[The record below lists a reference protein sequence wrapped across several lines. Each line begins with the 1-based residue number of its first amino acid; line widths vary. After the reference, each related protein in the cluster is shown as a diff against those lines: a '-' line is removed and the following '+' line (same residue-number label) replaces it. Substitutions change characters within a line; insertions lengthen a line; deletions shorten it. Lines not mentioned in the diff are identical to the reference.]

1 MCPAFLRSTRSACP
15 CERVSITLHYVNF
28 SRIRAKSIVL
38 LYLLKKTLSKIGE
51 NLNNSIY
58 FLSLS
63 LLAQLFHH
71 YPILAILTFP
81 LSNPT
86 TTHLNS
92 FNLATK
98 SKYLQR
104 FGLLMTTKV
113 FFFFS
118 FRFATTNNTKSH
130 NTLHSTDRC
139 CLCCVSL
146 SHCKQ
151 RFASFS
157 SQRY

>member
-1 MCPAFLRSTRSACP
+1 MCPAFLRRTRSACP
-15 CERVSITLHYVNF
+15 CGRVSITLHYVNF
-28 SRIRAKSIVL
+28 SNTCAKSIIL

-58 FLSLS
+58 FLSIS
-63 LLAQLFHH
+63 LLARLFRH
-71 YPILAILTFP
+71 YPILAILTLP
-81 LSNPT
+81 LSDPT
-86 TTHLNS
+86 TTRLNS
-92 FNLATK
+92 FNLAAK

-113 FFFFS
+113 FFS
-118 FRFATTNNTKSH
+118 FRFATTNNTH
-130 NTLHSTDRC
+130 QHTALHSDRC
-139 CLCCVSL
+139 CLSCVLL

-157 SQRY
+157 SQPY